1 MNTLNKA
8 MILGRLGRDPEV
20 RYTSGGSPIAN
31 ISVATNSRSKD
42 KESGQWQDVT
52 EWHRVILFNKN
63 AEIAEK
69 YLKKGGSVYIEG
81 RIQTRSWDD
90 QQSGQKRYST
100 EIIADQMKMMGG
112 RDNQLENDSERDSN
126 IKKETSLSTND
137 DSKKSFPA
145 NEPKAQGFEDLD
157 DDIPF

>member
-63 AEIAEK
+63 ADNKI
-69 YLKKGGSVYIEG
+69 
-81 RIQTRSWDD
+81 RDFCN
-90 QQSGQKRYST
+90 ST
-100 EIIADQMKMMGG
+100 SFLLTFFLINFFKFLLIDFDMGFSIFFI
-112 RDNQLENDSERDSN
+112 NFPHLIN
-126 IKKETSLSTND
+126 SL
-137 DSKKSFPA
+137 FLIC
-145 NEPKAQGFEDLD
+145 LD
-157 DDIPF
+157 VFFF